1 MAPIPA
7 HDLSAHRH
15 AEGQTPQ
22 RTRPPRIH
30 PTRGALACR
39 SAGADG
45 ATANPR
51 APGGSRRTLPPS
63 GAGARRA
70 RSRRRGLQMAMSVRP
85 CPGCSAVPAGTAGAG
100 LREQDR
106 AEMVKRIRLCLDRT
120 DICTVTRGVAREC
133 VSFDACYRC
142 GGSGKVQPPPL
153 LRSGIC
159 QSRTPAPA
167 RYRPAASDGSGSTAK
182 TAIPHDHRHQPRH
195 GGTSTTRFGAGHGS
209 DVSLFWV
216 DSVPGSGTG

>member
-1 MAPIPA
+1 MICQPTATRNGKRPNGPGRPGSTPPVAHWPA
-7 HDLSAHRH
+7 
-15 AEGQTPQ
+15 GQREQ
-22 RTRPPRIH
+22 MRPRQSPG
-30 PTRGALACR
+30 T
-39 SAGADG
+39 
-45 ATANPR
+45 
-51 APGGSRRTLPPS
+51 GGSRRTLPPF
-63 GAGARRA
+63 GAGAHRA

-216 DSVPGSGTG
+216 DSVPGSGAG